1 MAQIA
6 VKVTISGKV
15 QGVFFRMETQKA
27 ARAAGVNGYVRNL
40 SNGSVEALF
49 QGEEGLVDRM
59 LEWCQT
65 GSPGARVDHIEQE
78 DTLPREDCQGFDITW

>member
-27 ARAAGVNGYVRNL
+27 ARAAGVNGYVNNL
-40 SNGSVEALF
+40 SNGSVESLF

-59 LEWCQT
+59 LEWCKT
-65 GSPGARVDHIEQE
+65 GSPGARVDHIAQE
-78 DTLPREDCQGFDITW
+78 EAAPLENCKGFDITW